1 MVATTGRTGTEPD
14 LVVVGAGIAGGALAT
29 VMARAGAGVLLLE
42 RQATYRDRV
51 RGELMWPWGVA
62 EVQRLGLDSVL
73 GNAGAHFA
81 DRFVSYDEGS
91 PGDPGAEDLSDLVP
105 GVPGS
110 LNLHHPTATEAL
122 AAAATASGAHRCS
135 GVRDVSIT
143 TGPRPA
149 VSWTDADGRHGTR
162 CSLVVGA
169 DGRSSAVRKQAGITL
184 HRDPS
189 AHLAAGLLVDN
200 LEGIDEQTDLIARDH
215 DLMFLG
221 FPQGA
226 GRARLYF
233 CMPNEQRGRFS
244 GQGGATA
251 FLDTCRLMT
260 SLPDAAPWSRARVAG
275 PCATFSCEDTWVEK
289 PDDEGVVLI
298 GDAAGWNNPLIGQG
312 LSLAV
317 RDAGTLSDAL
327 LTSGI
332 TPEALAAYGA
342 DRSERLR
349 RARIACL
356 VEVWAN
362 DHFQTQ
368 DPAERRRRYER
379 IAGDD
384 LLTALDDAQWT
395 GFERLPETPSDEVV
409 HERLFG

>member
-1 MVATTGRTGTEPD
+1 MPSMAPRSGTEPD
-14 LVVVGAGIAGGALAT
+14 IAVVGAGIAGGALAT

-73 GNAGAHFA
+73 HGAGAHVA
-81 DRFVSYDEGS
+81 DRFVSHDEGS
-91 PGDPGAEDLSDLVP
+91 PGEPASQDLSGQVP

-110 LNLHHPTATEAL
+110 LNLYHPAATEAL
-122 AAAATASGAHRCS
+122 AAAATTSGARRCS
-135 GVRDVSIT
+135 GVRTVSIT
-143 TGPRPA
+143 AGPRPEI
-149 VSWTDADGRHGTR
+149 SWTDADGRHETR
-162 CSLVVGA
+162 CGLIVGA

-184 HRDPS
+184 HRDPP
-189 AHLAAGLLVDN
+189 AHLATGLLVAD
-200 LEGIDEQTDLIARDH
+200 LEGIDEQTDLVARGD
-215 DLMFLG
+215 DLLFLG

-233 CMPNEQRGRFS
+233 CMPNEQRGRFAGPS
-244 GQGGATA
+244 GAAA

-260 SLPDAAPWSRARVAG
+260 SLPDSAAWSHARVAG
-275 PCATFSCEDTWVEK
+275 PCATFSCEDTWVDR
-289 PDDEGVVLI
+289 PDREGVVLI

-312 LSLAV
+312 LALAV

-327 LTSGI
+327 LAGVG
-332 TPEALAAYGA
+332 PEALATYGA
-342 DRSERLR
+342 GRSERLR

-356 VEVWAN
+356 VDVWAN

-368 DPAERRRRYER
+368 DPAERGRRYER
-379 IAGDD
+379 IAGDA

-395 GFERLPETPSDEVV
+395 GFERLSETPSDDVV
-409 HERLFG
+409 RERLFG